1 MLLAEGVRA
10 GDIIVRSDDK
20 WTKIT
25 EGTLGHADT
34 ETSRPGPGH
43 SFDAQVNSWK
53 QLAKA

>member
-1 MLLAEGVRA
+1 MLAEGVRA
-10 GDIIVRSDDK
+10 GDIIARSDDK

-34 ETSRPGPGH
+34 ETSRPGARH

-53 QLAKA
+53 KLAKA